1 MTKINYN
8 YMKILLSKYQKSLFY
23 EIFIKNE
30 YSLLDEIISKSNII
44 FDVWSNI
51 GLFSLYILSLKY
63 NFLVKLEEDFLII
76 EDNILNLKDFKVH
89 LFEPSIKTFNLSKEI
104 LNNFEENLIFNNI
117 WLSNKSGTFEIII
130 PEIDCQTSLYESFL
144 TKKSSQKFLAQFIKF
159 QDYIHKNNI
168 SQIDLLKLDVE
179 WSEFDI
185 LLDLEEKYFRKIK
198 VLFLEYHLLNN
209 NFEEKFP
216 KLLEKLRNYFTNVE
230 VKKWE
235 YSDRIGYIIC
245 K

>member
-1 MTKINYN
+1 
-8 YMKILLSKYQKSLFY
+8 MKILLSKCQKSLFY

-44 FDVWSNI
+44 FDIWSNI
-51 GLFSLYILSLKY
+51 GLFSLYVLSLKY

-89 LFEPSIKTFNLSKEI
+89 LFEPNIKTFNLSKEI

-144 TKKSSQKFLAQFIKF
+144 TKKSSQKILAQFIKF
-159 QDYIHKNNI
+159 QDYIEKNNI

-179 WSEFDI
+179 WAEFDI
-185 LLDLEEKYFRKIK
+185 LLDLEEKYFRKTK

-209 NFEEKFP
+209 DFEEKFP
-216 KLLEKLRNYFTNVE
+216 KLLEKLRKYFTNVE
-230 VKKWE
+230 VRKWE
-235 YSDRIGYIIC
+235 YSYRIGYIVC